1 MKSST
6 NYAGVPMVS
15 IADGATVLVTRSEPG
30 ASVLADA
37 LRAAGF
43 AVRCVPV
50 LEIRPLD
57 VSLERHLRSS
67 IVSTSSSAF
76 RVTQRVSRSKGSMC
90 SRQRHP
96 ALTWIAVGAATAR
109 VLAER
114 GIEALRPANESS
126 EGILALA
133 PLSRVVGQ
141 RVLICAGRGGRPLL
155 EEELTR
161 RGARVTSLALYERI
175 PVPAESV
182 ASRFDSGAIG
192 AVIVSSADGARA
204 LAPAWRAAGGDP
216 RIVVVAPSARVA
228 QELADLGFRR
238 VTVADGASAPATID
252 ALRRIDEESR

>member
-1 MKSST
+1 MKSLT
-6 NYAGVPMVS
+6 NYAAVPMVP
-15 IADGATVLVTRSEPG
+15 IADATVLVTRSEPG
-30 ASVLADA
+30 ASALADA
-37 LRAAGF
+37 LRAAGYV
-43 AVRCVPV
+43 VRCVPV
-50 LEIRPLD
+50 LEIRPID
-57 VSLERHLRSS
+57 VSSS
-67 IVSTSSSAF
+67 DVRELDLFDVVICLSGHAARF
-76 RVTQRVSRSKGSMC
+76 ALDRFDAP
-90 SRQRHP
+90 RQRP
-96 ALTWIAVGAATAR
+96 PDLTWIAVGAATAR

-114 GIEALRPANESS
+114 GIDALRPANESS

-161 RGARVTSLALYERI
+161 RGARIRSLALYERI
-175 PVPAESV
+175 PVPAESI
-182 ASRFDSGAIG
+182 ASRLDSAATG

-216 RIVVVAPSARVA
+216 RIAVVAPSARVA
-228 QELADLGFRR
+228 HELADLGFRR

>member
-6 NYAGVPMVS
+6 NYAGLPWCRS
-15 IADGATVLVTRSEPG
+15 LTARRFSSRDRSRARRHSQTRCEQPGIRCGA
-30 ASVLADA
+30 
-37 LRAAGF
+37 F
-43 AVRCVPV
+43 RCSRF
-50 LEIRPLD
+50 EPLD
-57 VSLERHLRSS
+57 VLPGDVAELDHFD
-67 IVSTSSSAF
+67 IVIC
-76 RVTQRVSRSKGSMC
+76 VSGHAARFALDRFDAP
-90 SRQRHP
+90 RQRHP
-96 ALTWIAVGAATAR
+96 DLTWIAVGSATAR

-114 GIEALRPANESS
+114 GIDALRPANESS
-126 EGILALA
+126 EGILALS

-204 LAPAWRAAGGDP
+204 LAPAWQRQAEIRAS
-216 RIVVVAPSARVA
+216 PSLR
-228 QELADLGFRR
+228 LRR
-238 VTVADGASAPATID
+238 
-252 ALRRIDEESR
+252 ALRRNWRISGFYA